1 MTSSVAFAD
10 EWSQWSQRDD
20 WLARTARNAAG
31 FWEHMAR
38 AKGRYWVHWD
48 DIWAADAQSP
58 SPIPNTAT
66 LLQPLHSAR
75 VAALVARMDG
85 FYAQRP
91 GGPWMLWSAWPS
103 PDLQPWGFRLI
114 GDMPLLIRRPG
125 GAWPPAPAELRIVE
139 VTDAATLA
147 DFERAFIAGYPV
159 PDMRQAPAGALLDE
173 RILGGPLRLWL
184 GYLDG
189 RPVTTARS
197 LADQAVNG
205 IFAVSTLPTERGHG
219 YGTAI
224 TARAIAASPL
234 LPAVLEASDLGY
246 PVYQRLGFRDIAR
259 STRWVKAR
267 K

>member
-1 MTSSVAFAD
+1 MTSSVEVVN
-10 EWSQWSQRDD
+10 EWPQRSQRDERLD
-20 WLARTARNAAG
+20 RTARNAAG

-38 AKGRYWVHWD
+38 AKGRYWAHWD

-58 SPIPNTAT
+58 GPILNTAT
-66 LLQPLHSAR
+66 LLQPLHTAR
-75 VAALVARMDG
+75 IADLVARVDG

-91 GGPWMLWSAWPS
+91 GGPWMLWSAWPC
-103 PDLQPWGFRLI
+103 PDLRPWGFQLTGI
-114 GDMPLLIRRPG
+114 LPLLIRLPG
-125 GAWPPAPAELRIVE
+125 GVLSPAPAELRIVE
-139 VTDAATLA
+139 VADAATLA

-159 PDMRQAPAGALLDE
+159 PDMRQSPAGALLDE

-189 RPVTTARS
+189 CPVTTARS
-197 LADQAVNG
+197 HVDEAVNG

-234 LPAVLEASDLGY
+234 LPAVLEASDLGF
-246 PVYQRLGFRDIAR
+246 PVYQRLGFREIGR

-267 K
+267 E